1 MKFNVGD
8 LVRVC
13 NKDHSD
19 NVSWVNSMDKYLGNV
34 GKISR
39 VVGDWCEIE
48 GFGSWGWDFRWLE
61 HIKATEYGH
70 IISCTGTSGGTVIGG
85 WDTSANGLWSPPG
98 NGYEGWRDGWAKMLM
113 ADFGVKIEVDG
124 TIKDEASLKKY
135 TSLTP
140 KGMSK
145 LSKLK
150 DAIRGLDPA
159 VRRRRDAGI
168 EKEDGTPTEEGL
180 DLALELLYKERL
192 PEIDKY
198 LAEIEKEEKKCKK

>member
-19 NVSWVNSMDKYLGNV
+19 NVLWVNSMDKYLGSV
-34 GKISR
+34 SKISR
-39 VVGDWCEIE
+39 VVGEWCEIK

-61 HIKATEYGH
+61 HVEEYGPS
-70 IISCTGTSGGTVIGG
+70 ISCTGTSGGTVIGG
-85 WDTSANGLWSPPG
+85 WDTSANGLWSPPE
-98 NGYEGWRDGWAKMLM
+98 NGYEGWKDEWTKMQG
-113 ADFGVKIEVDG
+113 DSGVKVQPDG
-124 TIKDEASLKKY
+124 SIVKNWSGLKKF

-168 EKEDGTPTEEGL
+168 ENEDGTPTSEGL

-198 LAEIEKEEKKCKK
+198 LAEIEKEEKRCKK